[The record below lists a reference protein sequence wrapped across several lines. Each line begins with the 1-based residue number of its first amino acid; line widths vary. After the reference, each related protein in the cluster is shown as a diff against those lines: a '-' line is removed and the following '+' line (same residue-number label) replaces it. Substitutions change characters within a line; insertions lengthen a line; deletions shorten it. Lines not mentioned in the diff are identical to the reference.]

1 MLYPAAIVAPS
12 DKDRLP
18 TKKGEK
24 MKLSKTMQNIRQ
36 KEGKSSIS
44 AKRILKLKHS
54 REFNYLVDLNR

>member
-1 MLYPAAIVAPS
+1 
-12 DKDRLP
+12 
-18 TKKGEK
+18 